1 MCKDDMAAIRFSQTD
16 NTLNLKAAYVEVGE
30 AREGDEVSCIK
41 GGDVQV
47 ALRPIF
53 LRDAL
58 YAMDAD
64 EVNIYYQSNR
74 HPVLL
79 QDPEDPGYSC
89 VVMPITTQARVEI
102 REVAAMARQGWAAE
116 ETDTLIRYYDY
127 GSQRVQA
134 ELLKLGY
141 SRSRASII
149 SKAAYMRRNEEE
161 PMDLSP
167 TRAIVRW
174 IHQAVV
180 RWFAYY
186 RGLGVDEI
194 AEAMNRPREVIEEL
208 LGWRRE
214 RWFRMGA

>member
-1 MCKDDMAAIRFSQTD
+1 
-16 NTLNLKAAYVEVGE
+16 
-30 AREGDEVSCIK
+30 
-41 GGDVQV
+41 
-47 ALRPIF
+47 
-53 LRDAL
+53 
-58 YAMDAD
+58 
-64 EVNIYYQSNR
+64 
-74 HPVLL
+74 
-79 QDPEDPGYSC
+79 
-89 VVMPITTQARVEI
+89 
-102 REVAAMARQGWAAE
+102 MARQGWAAE

-167 TRAIVRW
+167 TRPLSDDTPG
-174 IHQAVV
+174 VV

-194 AEAMNRPREVIEEL
+194 AAVVNRPREVIEEL
-208 LGWRRE
+208 LGV
-214 RWFRMGA
+214 AS